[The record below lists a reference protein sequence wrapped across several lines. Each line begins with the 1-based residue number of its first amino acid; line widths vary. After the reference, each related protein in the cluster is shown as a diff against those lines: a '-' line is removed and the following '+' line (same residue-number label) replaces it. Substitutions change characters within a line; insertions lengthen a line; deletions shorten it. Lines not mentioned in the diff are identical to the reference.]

1 MAINFDKA
9 LGIHPQA
16 LLLRSQRSEIIAA
29 NIANVDTPNYKA
41 RDIDFTRALEQATKH
56 TSGESGA
63 GVGMMRTRA
72 NHLGGSASGSGS
84 AVQAELMY
92 RMPHQS
98 SLDGNT
104 VEAHRE
110 NAAFTE
116 NALQYQTSLRFL
128 SGKFKSLKSAIT
140 GGR

>member
-1 MAINFDKA
+1 MPINFDKA
-9 LGIHPQA
+9 LGVHQHA
-16 LLLRSQRSEIIAA
+16 LTLRAQRSEILAA

-41 RDIDFTRALEQATKH
+41 RDIDFEAALSKATGSNE
-56 TSGESGA
+56 TSPVHLKRTA
-63 GVGMMRTRA
+63 G
-72 NHLGGSASGSGS
+72 NHINGNVSASGSS
-84 AVQAELMY
+84 LQAELMY
-92 RMPHQS
+92 RMPQQS

-116 NALQYQTSLRFL
+116 NALLYQTSLQFL
-128 SGKFKSLKSAIT
+128 GGKFKGLKAAIT

>member
-1 MAINFDKA
+1 MPINFDKA
-9 LGIHPQA
+9 LGVHPQA
-16 LLLRSQRSEIIAA
+16 LLLRAKRSEVIAA
-29 NIANVDTPNYKA
+29 NIANVDTPNFKA
-41 RDIDFTRALEQATKH
+41 RDIDFKKALANATR
-56 TSGESGA
+56 GSGA
-63 GVGMMRTRA
+63 SDDGVGLMRTRG
-72 NHLGGSASGSGS
+72 NHIGGAVNGSGS

-128 SGKFKSLKSAIT
+128 GGKFKSLKSAIT